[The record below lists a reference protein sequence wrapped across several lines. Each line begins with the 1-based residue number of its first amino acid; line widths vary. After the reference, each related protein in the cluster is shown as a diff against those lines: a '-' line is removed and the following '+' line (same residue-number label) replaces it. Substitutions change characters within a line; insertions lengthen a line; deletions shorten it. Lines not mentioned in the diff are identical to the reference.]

1 VSDTGYELFSGTIAG
16 GFEDLGYT
24 EGARLSRMY
33 WILWV
38 AIFRNEKSSNTTSLE
53 DVELLQRRLEK
64 ALKNAV
70 GVSGIGYEKRRG
82 QPDLKVMVKKTAN
95 TKALPTEIEEETET
109 LYEVVDNPKAF
120 RSSETCDS
128 GCSVLAVL
136 HLRALK

>member
-1 VSDTGYELFSGTIAG
+1 
-16 GFEDLGYT
+16 
-24 EGARLSRMY
+24 
-33 WILWV
+33 
-38 AIFRNEKSSNTTSLE
+38 
-53 DVELLQRRLEK
+53 
-64 ALKNAV
+64 
-70 GVSGIGYEKRRG
+70 
-82 QPDLKVMVKKTAN
+82 MVKKTAN